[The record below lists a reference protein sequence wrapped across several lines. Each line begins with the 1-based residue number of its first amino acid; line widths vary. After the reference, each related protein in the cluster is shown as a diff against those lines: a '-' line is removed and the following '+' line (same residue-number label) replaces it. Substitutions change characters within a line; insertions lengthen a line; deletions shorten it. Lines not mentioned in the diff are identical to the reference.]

1 MKLAYKIW
9 LDSDGKAFGDG
20 PYELLCLV
28 EKTGSL
34 HQAAKQMGMSYR
46 KAWLLIQA
54 MEKRLGFVILDR
66 QVGGLSGGGS
76 KITAPAQEFMKQYDI
91 FRIEARH
98 ALEEIYGKYFGVTEQ
113 EEKT

>member
-34 HQAAKQMGMSYR
+34 HQAAKQMAMSYR

-54 MEKRLGFVILDR
+54 MEKRLGFVILER
-66 QVGGLSGGGS
+66 QVGGISGGGS
-76 KITAPAQEFMKQYDI
+76 KITAPAQEFMKRYDT
-91 FRIEARH
+91 FRCEASR
-98 ALEEIYGKYFGVTEQ
+98 ALVEIYGKYFGDSGP
-113 EEKT
+113 

>member
-34 HQAAKQMGMSYR
+34 HQAAKQMAMSYR

-54 MEKRLGFVILDR
+54 MEKRLGFVILER
-66 QVGGLSGGGS
+66 QIGGISGGGS
-76 KITAPAQEFMKQYDI
+76 KITAPAQEFMQQYDR
-91 FRIEARH
+91 FRSEAGH
-98 ALEEIYGKYFGVTEQ
+98 ALEAIYGKYFGAVKSPES
-113 EEKT
+113 